1 MKRTPVF
8 DFEIMGS
15 VSSWPVNVALSRS
28 RKSGLWTIYF
38 NYVDPE
44 ARAFEKHCAET
55 PSEFRSIAEERYMN
69 IDAFCQ
75 SLIDSKNAELV
86 ELGLQIRNA
95 PTTPAATEL
104 PRKFWKTRDAAIEHL
119 LSNSR
124 LPTGLVDLQEWLA
137 TDGWDDLLA
146 AWINEDVALN
156 LKDWA
161 AYKFS
166 DSSLRDDEG
175 HDDSVAITDQMRVD
189 YAREA
194 ISYAVEN
201 SSSDDS
207 PSVHSF
213 PIKRDD
219 GRSAVLGCT
228 VEIRGHGHILQWH
241 GVFADKDDFYRHLRA
256 AGFLFHSEA
265 DEIGD
270 SEILSLWVTEKK
282 KRTRRLLSD
291 SA

>member
-1 MKRTPVF
+1 MKKTLVF
-8 DFEIMGS
+8 KYEIMSS
-15 VSSWPVNVALSRS
+15 VCEWPVEVSIS
-28 RKSGLWTIYF
+28 KSKKSGIWTLYF
-38 NYVDPE
+38 DYVDPE
-44 ARAFEKHCAET
+44 AKAHGKHLFQTPEEFE
-55 PSEFRSIAEERYMN
+55 SVAEERNM
-69 IDAFCQ
+69 DMDSFCQ
-75 SLIDSKNAELV
+75 ALIDSGNNELF
-86 ELGLQIRNA
+86 ELGTHIRNSPEMPMA
-95 PTTPAATEL
+95 SEL
-104 PRKFWKTRDAAIEHL
+104 PKKFWKTRDAAIEHL
-119 LSNSR
+119 MSNSR
-124 LPTGLVDLQEWLA
+124 LPTGLVDLQDWLA

-156 LKDWA
+156 LKEWA
-161 AYKFS
+161 THKFS

-175 HDDSVAITDQMRVD
+175 HDDSVVINDQMRVD

-194 ISYAVEN
+194 VSYAVEN
-201 SSSDDS
+201 SEGDDS

-228 VEIRGHGHILQWH
+228 VEIRGHGHIPQWH
-241 GVFADKDDFYRHLRA
+241 GVFADKDDFYMHLRA

-282 KRTRRLLSD
+282 KKNKKTSK
-291 SA
+291 

>member
-1 MKRTPVF
+1 MP
-8 DFEIMGS
+8 M
-15 VSSWPVNVALSRS
+15 VS
-28 RKSGLWTIYF
+28 
-38 NYVDPE
+38 
-44 ARAFEKHCAET
+44 
-55 PSEFRSIAEERYMN
+55 
-69 IDAFCQ
+69 
-75 SLIDSKNAELV
+75 
-86 ELGLQIRNA
+86 
-95 PTTPAATEL
+95 EL
-104 PRKFWKTRDAAIEHL
+104 PKKFWKTRDAAIEHL

-124 LPTGLVDLQEWLA
+124 LPTGLVDLQDWLA

-156 LKDWA
+156 LKEWA

-201 SSSDDS
+201 SEGADS

-228 VEIRGHGHILQWH
+228 VEIRGHGYIPQWH

-265 DEIGD
+265 EEIGD
-270 SEILSLWVTEKK
+270 GGILALWVVEKK
-282 KRTRRLLSD
+282 KKKTSK
-291 SA
+291 